1 MMIRVQLTETGK
13 VHLAGFYGNY
23 DAARRPRWGLSCQPK
38 LVWWQGAEGP
48 VTCKR
53 CLTWFD
59 HHQRYERWMV
69 AGEPEGGP

>member
-23 DAARRPRWGLSCQPK
+23 DAARRPRWVLDCKPK
-38 LVWWQGAEGP
+38 LVPWQRVAGR
-48 VTCKR
+48 VTCNR
-53 CLTWFD
+53 CLKWFEY
-59 HHQRYERWMV
+59 HQRFERWMV